1 MKSPRAK
8 ERPTIRELTRDEID
22 SLLARNHVGRIAF
35 SFHDRVDLEPVH
47 YVYSNGWLHGRTSP
61 GTKLSTLRHHPWV
74 AFEVDEIEGLYDWQ
88 SVIVHGVVHI
98 PDPDG
103 SPDDVAAFASTLAL
117 IREIVPH
124 ALEHADPTPERQV
137 LFRVYAE
144 ELTGR
149 ASTTLVRQ
157 ASPR

>member
-1 MKSPRAK
+1 MKSPRGK
-8 ERPTIRELTRDEID
+8 GRPSIRELTRAECDA
-22 SLLARNHVGRIAF
+22 LLARNHVGRIAF

-74 AFEVDEIEGLYDWQ
+74 AFEVDEIEGLFDWK

-103 SPDDVAAFASTLAL
+103 SPDDVASFASILAH

-124 ALEHADPTPERQV
+124 ALEDADPTPERQV
-137 LFRVYAE
+137 LVRVYAE
-144 ELTGR
+144 EVTGR

-157 ASPR
+157 ASAR

>member
-1 MKSPRAK
+1 MKSARTK
-8 ERPTIRELTRDEID
+8 DRPTIRELTREESDA
-22 SLLARNHVGRIAF
+22 LLARNHVGRIAF

-47 YVYSNGWLHGRTSP
+47 YVYSNGWLHGRTSQ

-74 AFEVDEIEGLYDWQ
+74 AFEVDEIDGLYDWR

-117 IREIVPH
+117 IREIVPN
-124 ALEHADPTPERQV
+124 ALEDGDPTPERQV
-137 LFRVYAE
+137 LVRLYAE
-144 ELTGR
+144 EVTGR
-149 ASTTLVRQ
+149 ASTMVRR
-157 ASPR
+157 APSR